1 MVYVAKTM
9 RTILGHIHSPSLWE
23 LLLKFS
29 SAIFFYFKRA
39 FPTLPHGFTS
49 SHQSEPVVFSF
60 TRQTLLTIL
69 RTKSPNQSGSSH
81 SAHCSLS
88 LKGALSTLL
97 EAKAEATPI
106 LWLGSWAISCVWYNA
121 QLEAEKQTVVSPA
134 LQVHFQH
141 QSLWLWFE
149 CLSCWAQ
156 MPGCDSLEM
165 PAESDFIQ
173 FLRSI

>member
-1 MVYVAKTM
+1 M
-9 RTILGHIHSPSLWE
+9 RTILGHIHSPFLWE

-29 SAIFFYFKRA
+29 SAIFFFIVNRV
-39 FPTLPHGFTS
+39 FPTPS
-49 SHQSEPVVFSF
+49 SHQSEPAVFSF

-69 RTKSPNQSGSSH
+69 RPKSPNQSGSSH

-121 QLEAEKQTVVSPA
+121 QLGAEKQTVVSPA

-141 QSLWLWFE
+141 RSLWLWFE
-149 CLSCWAQ
+149 CLSCWPQ